1 MAIADV
7 YDALSCKRH
16 YKEAFAPE
24 RVRAIMV
31 NGRGSHFDPRLL
43 DAFLQLEDVFLSIAE
58 QYRD

>member
-7 YDALSCKRH
+7 FDALSCKRH

-24 RVRAIMV
+24 RVRAIIWTGGAAISIPGSWMPFCS
-31 NGRGSHFDPRLL
+31 GRMCSG
-43 DAFLQLEDVFLSIAE
+43 IAE